1 MTDFFDNEV
10 RYVGILRRHMVKA
23 LDSEL
28 SPHELGHGSYKY
40 VYALLYQEGVTQKSL
55 AERVGDDKAAATRV
69 LARLQAQGLIRRLP
83 DPNDGRATLIYLTDE
98 GRSKRDIIKQ
108 ALNRA
113 SDAITAGLTAQERLN
128 LRALLKKA
136 ALPLV

>member
-10 RYVGILRRHMVKA
+10 RYVGVLRRQLVRA

-28 SPHELGHGSYKY
+28 SPHDLGHGSYKY
-40 VYALLYQEGVTQKSL
+40 VYALFYQEGVTQKWL

-69 LARLQAQGLIRRLP
+69 LARLQNQGLIRRES
-83 DPNDGRATLIYLTDE
+83 DPADGRATLIYLTDE

-108 ALNRA
+108 ALNCA
-113 SDAITAGLTAQERLN
+113 SDAITTGLTAQERSN

-136 ALPLV
+136 ALSLV